1 MYESHDQTMYFE
13 GEIAFFS
20 ENDLFDPCDPYVT
33 FDPKLVTSKV
43 RVHRLDIVT
52 KYEHHRT

>member
-1 MYESHDQTMYFE
+1 MSRMIVLCNLR
-13 GEIAFFS
+13 EISDNFG

-33 FDPKLVTSKV
+33 FDPKLVMSKV
-43 RVHRLDIVT
+43 RVHRLDTVT